1 MNQEK
6 RKELENELL
15 KEESL
20 PLPINTII
28 DQVEMFEKGI
38 PYLKLLKPCLIGDG
52 IKVIQEDKQKYFIN
66 LYHKVSLLGTIF
78 DKQ

>member
-15 KEESL
+15 EEESL

-28 DQVEMFEKGI
+28 DQVELFEKGI
-38 PYLKLLKPCLIGDG
+38 PYLKLLKPC
-52 IKVIQEDKQKYFIN
+52 
-66 LYHKVSLLGTIF
+66 
-78 DKQ
+78 

>member
-15 KEESL
+15 EEESL

-28 DQVEMFEKGI
+28 DQVELFEKGI
-38 PYLKLLKPCLIGDG
+38 PYLKLLKPCLVFFYVPLEEKPIYDN
-52 IKVIQEDKQKYFIN
+52 DA
-66 LYHKVSLLGTIF
+66 H
-78 DKQ
+78 